1 VYPGHIPPTL
11 TLPLPLPLP
20 LPLTPTLTIT
30 LTLTK
35 AFIAIAAD
43 GHALLD
49 PSLDIFGPIAER
61 QPLFAAW
68 RASNAQET
76 VSAADGTTKHCRW
89 KVLAEAQRPQNAANQ
104 RATEMTVEL
113 AEVMAKAALLKLHD
127 PKLAL
132 ADKLSSQDGC
142 NSLGKNA
149 EAHEATKGAH
159 VSNCT
164 VESNFG
170 CYDYVLR
177 CFRSISVDAAA
188 AVAQQMRMHHFDT
201 ASAVQRSGRGS
212 PEERELGF
220 FHALPE
226 AMKQSLVEWARQARE
241 ESRKVERA
249 DKVEQAEYHRVRREQ
264 NLEEQLD
271 KLVNVYTTAVKRFH
285 AYERSG
291 VRDKQAV
298 AARLAEMVHS
308 DGAPKVAPQ
317 KAYLKEQIEMRV
329 LGLGWTQFATVWS
342 SGKDAHIG
350 TIVHLQKLLE
360 EILVY
365 EMAQRRLQRIPTEA
379 AAPEMKARTMKE
391 LGTATCDAQELA
403 AQSLFSVEEVRLA
416 AVAEQLRRDEALEDD
431 PVEREQPSVAP
442 PLDASLVGMRL
453 EVCWKYFSTE
463 TGEPLLIWSPGEVL
477 RVADGT
483 SDKASERC
491 RTMLPAGMVLLKWAE
506 DADRKEKE
514 TQSWKVLLPQKFNK
528 QVQYAWRYDPRD
540 VPRVA
545 PGPEVQARCRAA

>member
-1 VYPGHIPPTL
+1 M
-11 TLPLPLPLP
+11 
-20 LPLTPTLTIT
+20 
-30 LTLTK
+30 TK
-35 AFIAIAAD
+35 AFVAIAAD
-43 GHALLD
+43 GHVLLD
-49 PSLDIFGPIAER
+49 PSLDIFGPIAEK

-68 RASNAQET
+68 RASIAQET
-76 VSAADGTTKHCRW
+76 VSAADGTTKHRRW
-89 KVLAEAQRPQNAANQ
+89 KVLAEAQRPQNVANQ
-104 RATEMTVEL
+104 RATKMTVEL

-177 CFRSISVDAAA
+177 CFRSIGVDAAA
-188 AVAQQMRMHHFDT
+188 AVAQQMRMHHFDA

-212 PEERELGF
+212 PEERQLGY
-220 FHALPE
+220 FHALPD
-226 AMKQSLVEWARQARE
+226 AMKESLVEWARRARAG
-241 ESRKVERA
+241 SRNVERA
-249 DKVEQAEYHRVRREQ
+249 DKLEQAEYHRVRREQ
-264 NLEEQLD
+264 NLQEQQD

-298 AARLAEMVHS
+298 AARLAEMVHP

-329 LGLGWTQFATVWS
+329 LGLGWTQFATAWS
-342 SGKDAHIG
+342 SAKDAHVG
-350 TIVHLQKLLE
+350 TVVHLQKLLE
-360 EILVY
+360 DILIY

-379 AAPEMKARTMKE
+379 APPEMKARTMKE
-391 LGTATCDAQELA
+391 LGTATCDALELA

-416 AVAEQLRRDEALEDD
+416 AVAEQARRDEALEDD
-431 PVEREQPSVAP
+431 PVEREQPSAAP

-463 TGEPLLIWSPGEVL
+463 TSEPLLIWSPGEVIK
-477 RVADGT
+477 VADGT
-483 SDKASERC
+483 SDKASEKC
-491 RTMLPAGMVLLKWAE
+491 RSILPAGMVLLKWPE
-506 DADRKEKE
+506 DTDRKEKE

-528 QVQYAWRYDPRD
+528 QVLYGWRYDPRD

-545 PGPEVQARCRAA
+545 ALQQLEARAREAGRH